1 MCRGIFTYCAYDPGI
16 ENPISLLGILS
27 QSVGAP
33 CLQKVQVPHG
43 DELDAT
49 RRSPALN
56 LFTPSPTSETT
67 PQNSCPIVI
76 GGLISGGPL
85 MKLFLSVPQIFD
97 ARTLTTTSPF
107 SGRGGSAFS
116 SLRPLG
122 PQYPAANIDGT
133 RHCPN
138 WVI

>member
-27 QSVGAP
+27 QRVGEP

-49 RRSPALN
+49 KRSPALN
-56 LFTPSPTSETT
+56 FFTPSPTSETT

-76 GGLISGGPL
+76 GGLISGGPP
-85 MKLFLSVPQIFD
+85 MKLFRSVPQIFD
-97 ARTLTTTSPF
+97 ARTLITTSPS
-107 SGRGGSAFS
+107 SGRGVSSFS
-116 SLRPLG
+116 SLRSPG
-122 PQYPAANIDGT
+122 GQYRAASTDGT
-133 RHCPN
+133 
-138 WVI
+138 